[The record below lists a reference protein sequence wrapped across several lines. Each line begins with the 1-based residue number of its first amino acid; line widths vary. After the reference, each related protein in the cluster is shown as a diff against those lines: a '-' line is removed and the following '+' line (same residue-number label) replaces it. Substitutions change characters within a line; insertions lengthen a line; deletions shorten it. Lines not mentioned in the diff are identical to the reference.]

1 MTKVSASYEK
11 VLNFRRAY
19 EEYSRT
25 RVGQF
30 RPFLYALGK
39 MYARLKPFED
49 EYADKKREIEI
60 DLCHKDSKGFAELE
74 KFTIERKGE
83 KREEERMK
91 FTDVKQKELQK
102 KYRELLNAPIEVDP
116 FLATEDVPDDLGFDW
131 WGLFAP
137 FVLPEDPEPDT
148 LSGLYEKTKAKQA
161 EQKQKFEEERQAR
174 LEGKIR

>member
-11 VLNFRRAY
+11 ILNFRRAY
-19 EEYSRT
+19 EEYTRT

-49 EYADKKREIEI
+49 EYADRKREIEI

-74 KFTIERKGE
+74 KFTVERKGE

-91 FTDVKQKELQK
+91 FSAENQKQLQK
-102 KYRELLNAPIEVDP
+102 KYRELLNAVVEVEP
-116 FLATEDVPDDLGFDW
+116 YLAVEDVPDDLGFDW
-131 WGLFAP
+131 WGLFSP
-137 FVLPEDPEPDT
+137 FVLPDDVEEGT
-148 LSGLYEKTKAKQA
+148 LDKLYQTTKDKVA
-161 EQKQKFEEERQAR
+161 EHKKRLEEEREAR